1 MQNFWKALYNFFIIP
16 LLWSAILIYSLF
28 NKKARKGVKGR
39 LNLFSELERKIT
51 GLKEGKR
58 IWFHSSSMGEFEQAK
73 PIISI
78 IKEKMPEVNVIV
90 SFFSPSG
97 FLNNQ
102 KYKFA
107 DVITYIPFDSLN
119 NSKKF
124 LDIIKPDIAVFMRYD
139 VWPNFIWKMKKRG
152 IPSLLVD
159 ATMNKESK
167 RKLPFIKNFHQ
178 FLFSS
183 FTEILTVSKEDAE
196 GFSCFAPHGSAIS
209 IGGDT
214 RYDQVYNRSRSAKSK
229 NVISPGLLK
238 NKKVFIAGSSWNSD
252 EERILPAFFKLL
264 EYEKDLMMILVPHEP
279 TEKNLEEIEDE
290 LKGNVSYVRFSAL
303 HNYKD
308 ENVIIID
315 CIGLL
320 VTLYSY
326 AHVAYVGGGFGDGVH
341 NVLEPA
347 IYGIPVLYGPR
358 NKNSQEAQV
367 LKKIG
372 AGFEIS
378 DKADLYKLL
387 RKFFE
392 DEAFRLTAGKV
403 ASDHVLSNI
412 GASANIVEKLNKY
425 L

>member
-16 LLWSAILIYSLF
+16 LLWFAILIYSLF

-124 LDIIKPDIAVFMRYD
+124 LDLIKPDIAVFMRYD

-196 GFSCFAPHGSAIS
+196 GFSSFAPHGALIS

-290 LKGNVSYVRFSAL
+290 LKGNVSYIRFSAL

-372 AGFEIS
+372 AGFEIN

-392 DEAFRLTAGKV
+392 DEAYRLTAGKV

-412 GASANIVEKLNKY
+412 GASANIVEKLKKY